1 MIDNFYFF
9 GRCIQMNEFDP
20 SECAIEEYDVLLDNP
35 LIADDLD
42 YSHLKTSSNDVPQE
56 YVPCI
61 GEYLPF
67 GIELYILSVFVS
79 VLVF

>member
-20 SECAIEEYDVLLDNP
+20 SECEIEEYDVLLDNP

-42 YSHLKTSSNDVPQE
+42 YSHLKTSSNDVPKE
-56 YVPCI
+56 
-61 GEYLPF
+61 
-67 GIELYILSVFVS
+67 
-79 VLVF
+79 